1 MVARLVSALLIA
13 TFLSAG
19 FAHSQAPATTGSVTG
34 TVHGVIGQMI
44 EVIPGATIHVKTGG
58 KQKTTVSN
66 TSGVWRIDGLKPGTA
81 SLRVQLSGFVP
92 RRAEVPIAAG
102 QVAEWNVTLRPGM
115 MHDQLEPVGPD
126 PTDPALAAG
135 VYSVVLKR
143 MIQGSLKKPTVVTTS
158 LLVPFQDDEE
168 WPEKLT
174 MVPAAVRRTA
184 ATPEAQ
190 QPVTLRAE
198 SLLPEAVLIDHRTA
212 PKAPAARLSRVF
224 FAEDRLGALV
234 AFAQSCPS
242 HCGRGELLWLQ
253 RKSPA
258 DRWKVHTAHLLWIE

>member
-1 MVARLVSALLIA
+1 MAARGLSALLIA

-19 FAHSQAPATTGSVTG
+19 SAQPQTPATTGSVTG
-34 TVHGVIGQMI
+34 TVRGVIGQAI
-44 EVIPGATIHVKTGG
+44 EVIPGAPIFIKVGG
-58 KQKTTVSN
+58 KQKTIVSN

-81 SLRVQLSGFVP
+81 SMRVRLSGFVS
-92 RRAEVPIAAG
+92 RRTETQIVAD
-102 QVAEWNVTLRPGM
+102 QVVEWNVTLRPEM
-115 MHDQLEPVGPD
+115 MHHQLEPVGPD
-126 PTDPALAAG
+126 PTDPALVAG

-143 MIQGSLKKPTVVTTS
+143 MILGSLKKPTVVTTS
-158 LLVPFQDDEE
+158 LLVPYQDDEE
-168 WPEKLT
+168 WPETLT

-198 SLLPEAVLIDHRTA
+198 SLPSEAVLIDHRTA

-224 FAEDRLGALV
+224 FSEDRLGALV
-234 AFAQSCPS
+234 VFTQSCPTR
-242 HCGRGELLWLQ
+242 CGRGELLWLQ

-258 DRWKVHTAHLLWIE
+258 DSWKVHTAHLLWIE

>member
-1 MVARLVSALLIA
+1 MSARVLSALLVA
-13 TFLSAG
+13 LLLSSG
-19 FAHSQAPATTGSVTG
+19 VTHSQSTASTGSVTG
-34 TVHGVIGQMI
+34 TVRGVNGQMV
-44 EVIPGATIHVKTGG
+44 EAIPGAPIFVKVGG

-81 SLRVQLSGFVP
+81 SVRVRLSGFVP
-92 RRAEVPIAAG
+92 RRTEVQIVAG
-102 QVAEWNVTLRPGM
+102 QVAEWNVTLRPEM

-143 MIQGSLKKPTVVTTS
+143 MSQGSLKKPTVVTTS
-158 LLVPFQDDEE
+158 LLVPFDEEE
-168 WPEKLT
+168 WPDTLK

-198 SLLPEAVLIDHRTA
+198 SLPPEAVLIDHRTA

-224 FAEDRLGALV
+224 FSEDRLGALV
-234 AFAQSCPS
+234 VFTQSCPTG
-242 HCGRGELLWLQ
+242 CGRGELLWLQ
-253 RKSPA
+253 RKSPT
-258 DRWKVHTAHLLWIE
+258 DQWKVHTAHLLWIE

>member
-1 MVARLVSALLIA
+1 MSARGLSALLVSL
-13 TFLSAG
+13 FLISG
-19 FAHSQAPATTGSVTG
+19 VTHSQSTATTGSATG
-34 TVHGVIGQMI
+34 TVRGVIGQMI
-44 EVIPGATIHVKTGG
+44 EAIPGAPISVTVGG
-58 KQKTTVSN
+58 KQKNTVSN

-81 SLRVQLSGFVP
+81 SVRVRLSGFVP
-92 RRAEVPIAAG
+92 RRTEIQIVAG
-102 QVAEWNVTLRPGM
+102 QAAEWNVTLRPGM

-143 MIQGSLKKPTVVTTS
+143 MSQGSLKKPTVVTTS
-158 LLVPFQDDEE
+158 LLVPYRDDEE
-168 WPEKLT
+168 WPETLT

-184 ATPEAQ
+184 AAPEAQ

-198 SLLPEAVLIDHRTA
+198 SLPPEAVLIDHRTA

-224 FAEDRLGALV
+224 FSEDRLGALV
-234 AFAQSCPS
+234 VLEQSCPTG
-242 HCGRGELLWLQ
+242 CGRGELLWLQ
-253 RKSPA
+253 RKSST